1 MRVCRAV
8 VRAYRACRLC
18 ADLCRRVCRLCL
30 RLCPVRHRRI
40 RFRRNVPCVVCK
52 IRYLFRLP
60 GEIRIRA
67 GKVAFPAPCAFLFRR
82 HMDCRVRRV
91 RLQLRFRG
99 HLCRLPG
106 RIVYAGQHVSA
117 AASGRARL
125 SSRDHKVQHRRAFRP
140 AVDDAGRAARRPCG
154 HGSHRHRGRRARLA
168 FLSLRSGL
176 ALRSLR
182 SGLSCLTLRPL
193 RALRACLSLRA
204 LRALRACLARISLR
218 SLRPGFSCLTLR
230 ALRALRACL
239 SLRALRTCLARI
251 SLRSLQRAVVL
262 PGPPDAVPDVDHIRR
277 LRSHAVCA
285 PRLRRCHGRL
295 QRGQRVIISQHGKAA
310 ARLALR
316 ASQRLQPLFL
326 RACVPVLH
334 GDAVRA
340 DVISVRLCAAV
351 CRSVCPGVPA
361 HVFPV
366 KRVEHLQRIL
376 VPVVLPVCKV
386 DHGDQIRPVQ
396 LVVRRP
402 HQQLRVRLCVVCDA
416 LRNVQQHH
424 FRLHK
429 PFALVQPLRFC
440 RVGKCVRLDLVHRC
454 NHAF

>member
-8 VRAYRACRLC
+8 VRAHRACRLC
-18 ADLCRRVCRLCL
+18 AYLCRRVCRLCL

-117 AASGRARL
+117 AASGRSRL

-176 ALRSLR
+176 ALRALR

-193 RALRACLSLRA
+193 RALRACVSLRPRLALLTRLA
-204 LRALRACLARISLR
+204 LRA
-218 SLRPGFSCLTLR
+218 
-230 ALRALRACL
+230 
-239 SLRALRTCLARI
+239 
-251 SLRSLQRAVVL
+251 LQRAVVL
-262 PGPPDAVPDVDHIRR
+262 PGFPDAVPDVDHIRR

-334 GDAVRA
+334 GDAVCA

-366 KRVEHLQRIL
+366 KRVEHLQRVL

-402 HQQLRVRLCVVCDA
+402 HQQLRVRLRVVCDA